1 MRFHLTY
8 EGDLRGSGRDHP
20 RPDHKHDIRRVFHH
34 QLKRLWDT
42 TWLKDTK
49 HGTYV
54 NAPAIDPNLS
64 MRDGL
69 AQRYALGSY
78 RFVPLV
84 REELA
89 LLCSL
94 TILFLRPDLPGS
106 LIQSADLDSRLKTLF
121 DALKMP
127 TENSQL
133 GKYQAPGNNED
144 PFYCLLEDDKLISH
158 ISVETDFLL
167 QPSAVGLTGN
177 RAKND
182 ARLTIEVIVRPHTL
196 THGNIPFGA

>member
-8 EGDLRGSGRDHP
+8 NGLLLGSGRDKP

-34 QLKRLWDT
+34 QLRRLWDA
-42 TWLKDTK
+42 TWLKDMK
-49 HGTYV
+49 HGNYV
-54 NAPAIDPNLS
+54 NAPQINADLP

-69 AQRYALGSY
+69 AQRHTLGSY

-89 LLCSL
+89 LHCSL
-94 TILFLRPDLPGS
+94 KILFLRPDPPG

-121 DALKMP
+121 DAMKMP
-127 TENSQL
+127 AVASQL
-133 GKYQAPGNNED
+133 GKYHAPGSDED

-158 ISVETDFLL
+158 VSVETDFLL
-167 QPSAVGLTGN
+167 QQTTSGLIGN
-177 RAKND
+177 SAKND
-182 ARLTIEVIVRPHTL
+182 ARLIIDVTVRPYSL
-196 THGNIPFGA
+196 TYGNMPFGA